1 MSTSDYVVPGPKA
14 GALSN
19 KVARGFEIALYSVA
33 FLLLAAAA
41 VLVAIGG
48 VQAIIRSATLQT
60 TTLEGAVLVLDH
72 ALLILIVAELAY
84 TIRSV
89 QYHEIRVEPFLF
101 IGLIATIRRVLI
113 VTAELEHPQ
122 TDQALN
128 RLLLQLGALGLL
140 VLAIAAAIFM
150 VRYSARPSVSAGDHP
165 TGEGQQPF
173 S

>member
-1 MSTSDYVVPGPKA
+1 MSTPDCVAPRPQA
-14 GALSN
+14 GVSAN
-19 KVARGFEIALYSVA
+19 KVARSFEIALYSVA
-33 FLLLAAAA
+33 FVLLAAAA

-48 VQAIIRSATLQT
+48 VQAVIQSVTQRA

-101 IGLIATIRRVLI
+101 IGLIATIRRILI

-150 VRYSARPSVSAGDHP
+150 VRYSASPVSAGDHP
-165 TGEGQQPF
+165 TAGGQEP
-173 S
+173 SS

>member
-1 MSTSDYVVPGPKA
+1 MSIPDCVAPRPTA
-14 GALSN
+14 GRSAN
-19 KVARGFEIALYSVA
+19 KVARGFEIVLYSVA

-41 VLVAIGG
+41 VFVAIGG
-48 VQAIIRSATLQT
+48 VQAVVRSATLKA

-72 ALLILIVAELAY
+72 ALLILIVAELAS

-101 IGLIATIRRVLI
+101 IGLIATIRRILI

-128 RLLLQLGALGLL
+128 RLLLQLGALGIL

-150 VRYSARPSVSAGDHP
+150 VRHSAPQASQGPDAG
-165 TGEGQQPF
+165 
-173 S
+173 